1 MLVGDFNGGGFAEVD
16 AGAGGAHDGDV
27 VKEGVDFDGVADSVE
42 RGDDA
47 AEGF

>member
-16 AGAGGAHDGDV
+16 AGAGGAHDGNV
-27 VKEGVDFDGVADSVE
+27 VEEGVDFDGVVGGVE
-42 RGDDA
+42 GHDDA